1 MRPSSAK
8 LAFSIAYLIFQLDG
22 VGAVAE
28 LPIVSNLINTA
39 LTEVISSQLVLPK
52 RIDIPLTDKITNDIR
67 FRLPVGVVRVMV
79 IQVRNR

>member
-1 MRPSSAK
+1 M
-8 LAFSIAYLIFQLDG
+8 
-22 VGAVAE
+22 GAVAE

-79 IQVRNR
+79 IQVRYSKAKIFRPPTTFKT